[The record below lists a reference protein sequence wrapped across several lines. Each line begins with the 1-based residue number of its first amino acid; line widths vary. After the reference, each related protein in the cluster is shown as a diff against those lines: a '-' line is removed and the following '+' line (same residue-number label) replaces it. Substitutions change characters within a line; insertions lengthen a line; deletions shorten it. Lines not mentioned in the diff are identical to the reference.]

1 MLLCKYKMS
10 GNKIFNS
17 EMKNLNLDNGPIFNY
32 MKDTNEI
39 NEKIKFI
46 HRYDRVQL
54 YNILTKNLRVVNKKM
69 KNE

>member
-1 MLLCKYKMS
+1 MS
-10 GNKIFNS
+10 DNKIFNS
-17 EMKNLNLDNGPIFNY
+17 QLENLNLNGPIFNY

-39 NEKIKFI
+39 NDKIKFI